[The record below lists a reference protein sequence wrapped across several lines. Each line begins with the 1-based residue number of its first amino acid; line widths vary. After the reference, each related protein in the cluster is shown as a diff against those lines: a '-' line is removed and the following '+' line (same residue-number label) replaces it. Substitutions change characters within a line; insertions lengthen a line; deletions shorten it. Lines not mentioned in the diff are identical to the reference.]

1 MRQNRYSGRYF
12 QVKTKQKK
20 TKEVRAIVGI
30 IVGLVLF
37 YCLVMPDQCGAVGKF
52 LSEKIFYLFGK
63 TSYIL
68 VLSIVLIS
76 VLFLISKKINF
87 IKIIIGIL
95 SIAFLSV
102 FLSVVKSDGGVFGN
116 FLADFFVR
124 LFGKVGSGIV
134 LFASILYF
142 ISFLSNISL
151 IEVTKKILDYIIQDI
166 KEWQNT
172 RKLIKKTEVKQEK
185 KFELPKIEEH
195 KIGPQIEPVSKKI
208 EQPQEVIKKPAIK
221 PSIEE
226 KIEKQE
232 KIKEPEKPYI
242 LPSVDL
248 LTDTPQLDK
257 EYQYEDLI
265 QKAALLEQTLSS
277 FNVFAKVT
285 DIVPGP
291 MVTRFDLTPEPGV
304 KVQQITNLS
313 NDIALAMKAQSV
325 RIMAPVPGK
334 GTVGVEIPNPKGKL
348 VSIKEII
355 SSKEF
360 QTSKSKLTIAL
371 GKSTD
376 GKPYITDLTPMPHLL
391 IAGAT
396 GSGKSVCIHTIIT
409 SMLFKATPSEVKFLL
424 IDPKRLEL
432 PVYNG
437 LPHLYDPTVPPEK
450 VQVITNP
457 KHSARSLKAL
467 VTIMEKRYEKF
478 AKVSVRNIEGYNEYA
493 EKSKLQKEFYIVV
506 IIDELADL
514 MLILPKDIEDSI
526 QRLAQMAR
534 AVGIHLVLATQ
545 RPSVDVITG
554 VIKANLSSRIAFQV
568 LSKTDSRVILDITGA
583 EDLLGKGDM
592 LFLPTGA
599 PKPERLQGSYVSEKD
614 IESVV
619 NFIKKQG
626 LKPSYDEF
634 YQSSTE
640 EKTESEDESAKKYI
654 EQALHLILERKRV
667 SQDLLKA
674 HFGSSSRATDILSL
688 LEVKGFI
695 FKPEGTNRWQ
705 IHFDKIEEYLKQKG
719 DKIETEA

>member
-1 MRQNRYSGRYF
+1 MKQNTYNYRYF

-30 IVGLVLF
+30 IVGLILF
-37 YCLVMPDQCGAVGKF
+37 YCLVMPDKCGAVGKF
-52 LSEKIFYLFGK
+52 LSEKILFPFFGK

-68 VLSIVLIS
+68 ALSIVLIS

-87 IKIIIGIL
+87 LKVTFGIL
-95 SIAFLSV
+95 SIAFLSA

-116 FLADFFVR
+116 FFADFFIR
-124 LFGKVGSGIV
+124 LFGKFGSGVILIV
-134 LFASILYF
+134 SILYF
-142 ISFLSNISL
+142 TSALLNISL
-151 IEVTKKILDYIIQDI
+151 VEVFKKILNYIIQDI
-166 KEWQNT
+166 KEWQNA
-172 RKLIKKTEVKQEK
+172 RKLIKKTESKQEK
-185 KFELPKIEEH
+185 KFELPRTEPQFEH
-195 KIGPQIEPVSKKI
+195 ISKKT
-208 EQPQEVIKKPAIK
+208 EQVQQIIKKPVAEQF
-221 PSIEE
+221 EE
-226 KIEKQE
+226 KVEKSE
-232 KIKEPEKPYI
+232 KIKEPEKPYS
-242 LPSVDL
+242 LPSFDL
-248 LTDTPQLDK
+248 LTDAPQLDK
-257 EYQYEDLI
+257 EYKYEDLI
-265 QKAALLEQTLSS
+265 QKAAILEQTLSN

-348 VSIKEII
+348 VGIKEII

-360 QTSKSKLTIAL
+360 QSSDSKLTIAL
-371 GKSTD
+371 GKTTD

-409 SMLFKATPSEVKFLL
+409 SILFKAAPTEVKFLL

-437 LPHLYDPTVPPEK
+437 LPHLYDPTVSPEK

-457 KHSARSLKAL
+457 KHSARALKAL
-467 VTIMEKRYEKF
+467 VKVMEKRYEKF